1 MDFQYI
7 LKKIKA
13 VMTIRAFSLSNIT
26 VCTHSTK
33 WTNIIGRK
41 AMICYFHDKNVI
53 RLAFSRPLSRFQII
67 DF

>member
-1 MDFQYI
+1 MDFHYI

-41 AMICYFHDKNVI
+41 AMICYLVDKNQ
-53 RLAFSRPLSRFQII
+53 RSP
-67 DF
+67 